1 MDLLLEISKKETLD
15 YIDAFNTKVA
25 FIPQVIKICKTK
37 SIKDI
42 SLSMFVIFSFG
53 IFC

>member
-37 SIKDI
+37 SIKDF
-42 SLSMFVIFSFG
+42 LSMFVIFSFG